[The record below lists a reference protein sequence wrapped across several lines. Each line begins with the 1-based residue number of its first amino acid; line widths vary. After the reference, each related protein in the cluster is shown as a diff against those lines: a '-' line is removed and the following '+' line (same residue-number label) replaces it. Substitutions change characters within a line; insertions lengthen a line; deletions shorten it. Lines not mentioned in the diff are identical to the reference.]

1 MSLNASGVGRNSY
14 SFNRLS
20 SEVIVLVLKE
30 LGYREIVRA
39 RLVCRFWLQIIND
52 SLLLRY
58 LVILGCHGKTEHWV
72 GSQLTTDERLKNFI
86 AHKSRWRFLPHELRY
101 PIKIESHSLYHL
113 SQSILAD
120 GDSLALTKLLFL
132 RVSSGQP
139 HSIPYV
145 RYKQLVPVTFC
156 VCL

>member
-39 RLVCRFWLQIIND
+39 RLVCWFWLQIIND
-52 SLLLRY
+52 YLLLRY
-58 LVILGCHGKTEHWV
+58 LIVLGCHGKTEHCF

-86 AHKSRWRFLPHELRY
+86 AHKSCWRFLTHEHRY

-120 GDSLALTKLLFL
+120 GDCLAPTKLSFL

-145 RYKQLVPVTFC
+145 RYKQLVAVTFC